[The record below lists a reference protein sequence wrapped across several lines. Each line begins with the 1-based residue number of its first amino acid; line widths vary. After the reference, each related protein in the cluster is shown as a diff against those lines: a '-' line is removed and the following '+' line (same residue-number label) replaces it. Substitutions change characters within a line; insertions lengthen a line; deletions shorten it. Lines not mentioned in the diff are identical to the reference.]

1 MTAAMGVSGGS
12 PVRAENVAC
21 LLLRLL
27 CQPGQRLAGAGTRGP
42 SRWEAGQQGRL
53 GSCPFL
59 TLVQAALGAQ
69 LATALGA
76 LSVVFYLLFT
86 CVT

>member
-1 MTAAMGVSGGS
+1 MREASL
-12 PVRAENVAC
+12 C
-21 LLLRLL
+21 LKWLNSFVTTGLK
-27 CQPGQRLAGAGTRGP
+27 G
-42 SRWEAGQQGRL
+42 SRWEAGPQGRL

-69 LATALGA
+69 LAKALGA

-86 CVT
+86 CMT

>member
-1 MTAAMGVSGGS
+1 MG
-12 PVRAENVAC
+12 
-21 LLLRLL
+21 
-27 CQPGQRLAGAGTRGP
+27 GTRDP
-42 SRWEAGQQGRL
+42 SRWEAGPQGRL

-69 LATALGA
+69 LAKALGA

-86 CVT
+86 CMT